1 MFGLLSAGVSL
12 AGLGMSAVQAIKAN
26 RDMKKA
32 QADANAA
39 LTQYGNIT
47 RPNAFAALQA
57 PDVSS
62 LAYDRNQRMMA
73 QGTEAL
79 QGMGPE
85 GAAGVANLL
94 QAGQESN
101 LQAAQDQAQAMY
113 NRDIVKGNV
122 QEAINKDFQDAQR
135 SVAEAKYST
144 AIGQGNDAVDAKTAA
159 IEGMF
164 GSALGALQF
173 AKSDFDPA
181 TGKYLYGRNRQ
192 GTQQSAPSAN
202 PNPNIAW
209 GNQGTQVMGA
219 NGQPITSDQSGMNYI
234 WG

>member
-1 MFGLLSAGVSL
+1 MFGLISAGVSL
-12 AGLGMSAVQAIKAN
+12 AGLGMSALEAIKAN

-73 QGTEAL
+73 QGVEAI

-85 GAAGVANLL
+85 GAGAIPSML
-94 QAGQESN
+94 QAGQEAN
-101 LQAAQDQAQAMY
+101 LQAAQDQAQMNY
-113 NRDIVKGNV
+113 QRDLARTTEQADIFAAKEGR
-122 QEAINKDFQDAQR
+122 EEDIAAWKAGDAQSR
-135 SVAEAKYST
+135 RNQAT
-144 AIGQGNDAVDAKTAA
+144 DARAAA

-164 GSALGALQF
+164 GAGASAIGF
-173 AKSDFDPA
+173 ARQDFDPA
-181 TGKYLYGRNRQ
+181 TGKYL
-192 GTQQSAPSAN
+192 GTKWGAGQLNAN
-202 PNPNIAW
+202 Q
-209 GNQGTQVMGA
+209 GNQ
-219 NGQPITSDQSGMNYI
+219 
-234 WG
+234 